1 QSRVEDPYVECLQT
15 KSRLT
20 PWQQLRDVLD
30 QLARQHDL
38 GRERQLVSAVLV
50 EERERVGVLA
60 ESLMGEVRGKQGN
73 SLLLALR
80 LRIRFQ
86 VFRLSGKADAERP
99 LRKRSDL
106 AEDVGVGRELELEV
120 AGPAVIRTFFLERA
134 LGPSATATS
143 ARISPGSS
151 IRPMPPSRS
160 AWSPA
165 VGPRM
170 PTPSARR
177 RSTLRCVAA
186 FCHIS
191 TFIAGATMRGQRR
204 ARQSAE
210 SRSSPSPFATLARKS
225 VVAGATTRMSRSRDN
240 SMWPSLS

>member
-1 QSRVEDPYVECLQT
+1 MNGDAAGHEIGGARHELERLIDASPEVETRRATGGILRQRVAQSRVEDPYVECLQT
-15 KSRLT
+15 KSRLA

-86 VFRLSGKADAERP
+86 VLRLSGKADAERP

-120 AGPAVIRTFFLERA
+120 A
-134 LGPSATATS
+134 
-143 ARISPGSS
+143 
-151 IRPMPPSRS
+151 
-160 AWSPA
+160 
-165 VGPRM
+165 
-170 PTPSARR
+170 
-177 RSTLRCVAA
+177 VAA
-186 FCHIS
+186 LDLVRFRID
-191 TFIAGATMRGQRR
+191 G
-204 ARQSAE
+204 
-210 SRSSPSPFATLARKS
+210 
-225 VVAGATTRMSRSRDN
+225 V
-240 SMWPSLS
+240 